1 MSVSRI
7 ELDGLLQGV
16 QAAATDEWDEYAERV
31 LAAAEQQYSE
41 FGLRRTSMDR
51 IAEAAGVSR
60 ITLYRRF
67 ANREALLAAVVVRAF
82 RQFIAEFDAE
92 VSTIADPEARFVRGV
107 VVAADQLSRDA
118 LLRRLVLTDPMDVL
132 PLLTTE
138 GAPLLMLSRAYVMGQ
153 LERARDDGMPIA
165 GDLELLAEL
174 LIRIAHSMLLSPGT
188 AFSGDE
194 ARLTDFARRS
204 VLPMLYGTADS

>member
-1 MSVSRI
+1 M
-7 ELDGLLQGV
+7 LQGV
-16 QAAATDEWDEYAERV
+16 QVAATEEWDEYAERV

-67 ANREALLAAVVVRAF
+67 ANREALISAVVVRAF

-118 LLRRLVLTDPMDVL
+118 LLRRLVLTDPIEVL

-174 LIRIAHSMLLSPGT
+174 LVRLAHSLLLSAGS

-194 ARLTDFARRS
+194 ARLADFARRS
-204 VLPMLYGTADS
+204 ILPLLYGTADT